1 MTFRTC
7 AYENEVR
14 QALKDGHW
22 PAGCAPELRD
32 HVQYC
37 ANCNDLVVVTEFFQV
52 ARHSSAP
59 QGSPTPDLI
68 WWRAQLRRQ
77 RIAAEQV
84 GRPLTVAQVFAWVVS
99 LVTAVGLLA
108 WQYKHGLHWASWLA
122 EVSPARVLRVSVFL
136 NPNSDWNLVLL
147 IPTLAALALMS
158 GVVVYL
164 VSEKS

>member
-7 AYENEVR
+7 AYEKEIR

-32 HVQYC
+32 HVENC
-37 ANCNDLVVVTEFFQV
+37 ANCSDLVLVTEAFQI
-52 ARHSSAP
+52 ARRSPAPPASS
-59 QGSPTPDLI
+59 TPDLI

-77 RIAAEQV
+77 RIAAERV
-84 GRPLTVAQVFAWVVS
+84 SRPITVAQVFAWLIT
-99 LVTAVGLLA
+99 LVAAGGLLA
-108 WQYKHGLHWASWLA
+108 WQYEHGLRWASWL
-122 EVSPARVLRVSVFL
+122 SDISIMRVLRSSALF
-136 NPNSDWNLVLL
+136 NASFDWNLVLL
-147 IPTLAALALMS
+147 IPTLAALALVS